1 MSQNACLKKFKV
13 TNASGLHA
21 RPATMIVQSLQ
32 NCRSAVFFTYKKK
45 RVDAKS
51 VLNLLMLAIK
61 RNGEVIVE
69 VQGADA
75 NQTMSKLEEL
85 FSSQFGEE

>member
-1 MSQNACLKKFKV
+1 MAQGYLKKFKV

-32 NCRSAVFFTYKKK
+32 DCCSAVFFTYKKK

-51 VLNLLMLAIK
+51 VLNLLMLSIK
-61 RNGEVIVE
+61 KNGEVIVE

-75 NQTMSKLEEL
+75 SQTMCKLEAL

>member
-1 MSQNACLKKFKV
+1 MTQTTFSKKFKI

-32 NCRSAVFFTYKKK
+32 NCHSAVFFTYKKK

-75 NQTMSKLEEL
+75 NQTMHKLEKL
-85 FSSQFGEE
+85 FASQFGEE